1 MKKSKHYV
9 KKVLLR
15 LEKKQLLVRLAH
27 GIYLYPKIDKELGIL
42 YPSTESIAEAIAKRD
57 KIRIIPTG
65 IYALQ
70 QLGIS
75 TQIPMNV
82 IYLTDGAPRKI
93 KVGKRTI
100 TFKKTAPKNLAIK
113 NKVLSNIVQ
122 GLKELGKENITDE
135 IRQKINQAL
144 QKVPVKALKEAG
156 ILTGA
161 AVVQSEANRYAAE
174 VTVPD
179 LKRSIRET
187 ENALGILLARTSGAI
202 DRGNLDEQQGY
213 QNLQVGVSTQLL
225 KNRPD
230 VQQAELAFPQT

>member
-1 MKKSKHYV
+1 MQSIHSQLEDKILSLKKGAIVFVSDFAEFGTAENV

-113 NKVLSNIVQ
+113 NKILSNIVQ

-135 IRQKINQAL
+135 VKQKINQAL
-144 QKVPVKALKEAG
+144 EKVPVEILKEE
-156 ILTGA
+156 ILNA
-161 AVVQSEANRYAAE
+161 PVWVRNE
-174 VTVPD
+174 V
-179 LKRSIRET
+179 LSL
-187 ENALGILLARTSGAI
+187 N
-202 DRGNLDEQQGY
+202 N
-213 QNLQVGVSTQLL
+213 
-225 KNRPD
+225 
-230 VQQAELAFPQT
+230 

>member
-1 MKKSKHYV
+1 MQSIHSQLEDKILSLKKGAIVFVSDFAEFGTAENV

-135 IRQKINQAL
+135 VKQKINQAL
-144 QKVPVKALKEAG
+144 EKVPVEILKEE
-156 ILTGA
+156 ILNA
-161 AVVQSEANRYAAE
+161 PVWVRNE
-174 VTVPD
+174 V
-179 LKRSIRET
+179 LSL
-187 ENALGILLARTSGAI
+187 N
-202 DRGNLDEQQGY
+202 N
-213 QNLQVGVSTQLL
+213 
-225 KNRPD
+225 
-230 VQQAELAFPQT
+230 

>member
-1 MKKSKHYV
+1 MQSIHSQLEDKILSLKKGAIVFVSDFAEFGTAENV

-57 KIRIIPTG
+57 KIRIIPTS

-122 GLKELGKENITDE
+122 GFKELGKENITDE

-144 QKVPVKALKEAG
+144 QKVPVKALKEE
-156 ILTGA
+156 ILNA
-161 AVVQSEANRYAAE
+161 PVWVRNE
-174 VTVPD
+174 V
-179 LKRSIRET
+179 LSL
-187 ENALGILLARTSGAI
+187 N
-202 DRGNLDEQQGY
+202 N
-213 QNLQVGVSTQLL
+213 
-225 KNRPD
+225 
-230 VQQAELAFPQT
+230 

>member
-1 MKKSKHYV
+1 MQSIHSQLEDKILSLKKGAIVFVSDFAGFGTAENV

-100 TFKKTAPKNLAIK
+100 TFKKTVPKNLAIK

-135 IRQKINQAL
+135 VKQKINQAL
-144 QKVPVKALKEAG
+144 QKVPVKALKEE
-156 ILTGA
+156 ILNA
-161 AVVQSEANRYAAE
+161 PVWVRNE
-174 VTVPD
+174 V
-179 LKRSIRET
+179 LSL
-187 ENALGILLARTSGAI
+187 N
-202 DRGNLDEQQGY
+202 N
-213 QNLQVGVSTQLL
+213 
-225 KNRPD
+225 
-230 VQQAELAFPQT
+230 

>member
-1 MKKSKHYV
+1 MQSIHSQLEDKIISLKKGAIVFVSDFAAFGTAENV

-100 TFKKTAPKNLAIK
+100 TFKKTVPKNLAIK
-113 NKVLSNIVQ
+113 NKILSNIVQ

-135 IRQKINQAL
+135 VKQKINQAL
-144 QKVPVKALKEAG
+144 EKVPVEILKEEIINAP
-156 ILTGA
+156 
-161 AVVQSEANRYAAE
+161 VWVRNE
-174 VTVPD
+174 V
-179 LKRSIRET
+179 LSL
-187 ENALGILLARTSGAI
+187 N
-202 DRGNLDEQQGY
+202 N
-213 QNLQVGVSTQLL
+213 
-225 KNRPD
+225 
-230 VQQAELAFPQT
+230 

>member
-1 MKKSKHYV
+1 MQSVHSQLEDKILSLKKGTIVFVSDFAKLGSSENV

-65 IYALQ
+65 IFALQ

-113 NKVLSNIVQ
+113 NKILSNVVQ
-122 GLKELGKENITDE
+122 GLKELGKESITDE
-135 IRQKINQAL
+135 IRQRINQAL
-144 QKVPVKALKEAG
+144 EKIPVEILKEEVLNAPVWVRNEV
-156 ILTGA
+156 L
-161 AVVQSEANRYAAE
+161 SLNNRN
-174 VTVPD
+174 
-179 LKRSIRET
+179 K
-187 ENALGILLARTSGAI
+187 
-202 DRGNLDEQQGY
+202 
-213 QNLQVGVSTQLL
+213 
-225 KNRPD
+225 
-230 VQQAELAFPQT
+230 

>member
-1 MKKSKHYV
+1 MQSVHSQLEEKILSLKKGTIVFVSDFAKLGSSENV

-27 GIYLYPKIDKELGIL
+27 GIYLYPKIDKELGVL

-65 IYALQ
+65 IFALQ

-113 NKVLSNIVQ
+113 NKILSNIVQ
-122 GLKELGKENITDE
+122 GLKELGKESITDE
-135 IRQKINQAL
+135 IRQRINQAL
-144 QKVPVKALKEAG
+144 EKVPLEILKEE
-156 ILTGA
+156 ILNA
-161 AVVQSEANRYAAE
+161 PVWVRNE
-174 VTVPD
+174 VLFLNTRN
-179 LKRSIRET
+179 K
-187 ENALGILLARTSGAI
+187 
-202 DRGNLDEQQGY
+202 
-213 QNLQVGVSTQLL
+213 
-225 KNRPD
+225 
-230 VQQAELAFPQT
+230 

>member
-1 MKKSKHYV
+1 MQSVHSQLEDKILSLKKGTIVFVSDFAKLGSSENV

-65 IYALQ
+65 IFALQ

-93 KVGKRTI
+93 RVGKRTI

-113 NKVLSNIVQ
+113 NKILSNIVQ
-122 GLKELGKENITDE
+122 GLKELGKESITDE
-135 IRQKINQAL
+135 IRQRINQAL
-144 QKVPVKALKEAG
+144 EKVPLEILKEE
-156 ILTGA
+156 ILNA
-161 AVVQSEANRYAAE
+161 PVWVRNEVLSLNNRN
-174 VTVPD
+174 
-179 LKRSIRET
+179 K
-187 ENALGILLARTSGAI
+187 
-202 DRGNLDEQQGY
+202 
-213 QNLQVGVSTQLL
+213 
-225 KNRPD
+225 
-230 VQQAELAFPQT
+230 

>member
-1 MKKSKHYV
+1 MQSIHSQLEDKILSLKKGAIVFVSDFAEFGTSENV

-57 KIRIIPTG
+57 KIRIIPTS

-100 TFKKTAPKNLAIK
+100 TFKKTVPKNLAIK

-135 IRQKINQAL
+135 VKQKIKWAL
-144 QKVPVKALKEAG
+144 EKIPVETLKEE
-156 ILTGA
+156 ILNA
-161 AVVQSEANRYAAE
+161 PVWVRNEVLSLNNQS
-174 VTVPD
+174 
-179 LKRSIRET
+179 K
-187 ENALGILLARTSGAI
+187 
-202 DRGNLDEQQGY
+202 
-213 QNLQVGVSTQLL
+213 
-225 KNRPD
+225 
-230 VQQAELAFPQT
+230 

>member
-1 MKKSKHYV
+1 MGQIVWGMTMQSVHSQLEEKILSLKKGTIVFVSDFAKLGSSENV

-27 GIYLYPKIDKELGIL
+27 GIYLYPKIDKELGVL
-42 YPSTESIAEAIAKRD
+42 YPSAESIAEAIAKRD

-65 IYALQ
+65 IFALQ

-113 NKVLSNIVQ
+113 NKILSNIVQ
-122 GLKELGKENITDE
+122 GLKELGKESISDE
-135 IRQKINQAL
+135 IRQRINQAL
-144 QKVPVKALKEAG
+144 EKVPLEILKEE
-156 ILTGA
+156 ILNA
-161 AVVQSEANRYAAE
+161 PVWVRNEVLFLNNRN
-174 VTVPD
+174 
-179 LKRSIRET
+179 K
-187 ENALGILLARTSGAI
+187 
-202 DRGNLDEQQGY
+202 
-213 QNLQVGVSTQLL
+213 
-225 KNRPD
+225 
-230 VQQAELAFPQT
+230 

>member
-1 MKKSKHYV
+1 MQSIHSQLEDKILSLKKGAIVFVSDFAAFGTAENV

-57 KIRIIPTG
+57 KIRIIPTS

-144 QKVPVKALKEAG
+144 QKVPVKALKEE
-156 ILTGA
+156 ILNA
-161 AVVQSEANRYAAE
+161 PVWVRNE
-174 VTVPD
+174 V
-179 LKRSIRET
+179 LSL
-187 ENALGILLARTSGAI
+187 N
-202 DRGNLDEQQGY
+202 N
-213 QNLQVGVSTQLL
+213 
-225 KNRPD
+225 
-230 VQQAELAFPQT
+230 

>member
-1 MKKSKHYV
+1 MQSIHSQLEDKILSLKKGAIVFVSDFAEFGTAENV

-100 TFKKTAPKNLAIK
+100 TFKKTVPKNLAIK
-113 NKVLSNIVQ
+113 NKILSNIVQ
-122 GLKELGKENITDE
+122 GLKKLGKENITDE
-135 IRQKINQAL
+135 VKQKINQAL
-144 QKVPVKALKEAG
+144 EKVPVEILKEE
-156 ILTGA
+156 ILNA
-161 AVVQSEANRYAAE
+161 PVWVRNE
-174 VTVPD
+174 V
-179 LKRSIRET
+179 LSL
-187 ENALGILLARTSGAI
+187 N
-202 DRGNLDEQQGY
+202 N
-213 QNLQVGVSTQLL
+213 
-225 KNRPD
+225 
-230 VQQAELAFPQT
+230 

>member
-1 MKKSKHYV
+1 MQSVHSQLEEKILSLKKGTIVFVSDFAKLGSSENV

-27 GIYLYPKIDKELGIL
+27 GIYLYPKIDKELGVL

-65 IYALQ
+65 IFALQ

-113 NKVLSNIVQ
+113 NKILSNIVQ
-122 GLKELGKENITDE
+122 GLKELGKESITDE
-135 IRQKINQAL
+135 IRQRINQAL
-144 QKVPVKALKEAG
+144 EKVPLEILKEE
-156 ILTGA
+156 ILNA
-161 AVVQSEANRYAAE
+161 PVWVRNEVLFLNNRN
-174 VTVPD
+174 
-179 LKRSIRET
+179 K
-187 ENALGILLARTSGAI
+187 
-202 DRGNLDEQQGY
+202 
-213 QNLQVGVSTQLL
+213 
-225 KNRPD
+225 
-230 VQQAELAFPQT
+230 

>member
-1 MKKSKHYV
+1 MQSIHSQLEDKILSLKKGAIVFVSDFAEFGTAENV

-57 KIRIIPTG
+57 KIRIIPTS

-135 IRQKINQAL
+135 VKQKINQAL
-144 QKVPVKALKEAG
+144 EKVPVEILKEE
-156 ILTGA
+156 ILNA
-161 AVVQSEANRYAAE
+161 PVWVRNE
-174 VTVPD
+174 V
-179 LKRSIRET
+179 LSFK
-187 ENALGILLARTSGAI
+187 
-202 DRGNLDEQQGY
+202 
-213 QNLQVGVSTQLL
+213 
-225 KNRPD
+225 
-230 VQQAELAFPQT
+230 

>member
-1 MKKSKHYV
+1 MQSIHSQLEDKILSLKKGAIVFVSDFAEFGTAENV

-57 KIRIIPTG
+57 KIRIIPTS

-113 NKVLSNIVQ
+113 NKILSNIVQ

-135 IRQKINQAL
+135 VKQKINQAL
-144 QKVPVKALKEAG
+144 EKVPVEILKEE
-156 ILTGA
+156 ILNA
-161 AVVQSEANRYAAE
+161 PVWVRNE
-174 VTVPD
+174 V
-179 LKRSIRET
+179 LSL
-187 ENALGILLARTSGAI
+187 N
-202 DRGNLDEQQGY
+202 N
-213 QNLQVGVSTQLL
+213 
-225 KNRPD
+225 
-230 VQQAELAFPQT
+230 

>member
-1 MKKSKHYV
+1 MQSIHSQLEDKIISLKKGAIVFVSDFAAFGTAENV

-93 KVGKRTI
+93 KVGKRII

-135 IRQKINQAL
+135 VKQKINQAL
-144 QKVPVKALKEAG
+144 EKVPVEILKEE
-156 ILTGA
+156 ILNA
-161 AVVQSEANRYAAE
+161 PVWVRNE
-174 VTVPD
+174 V
-179 LKRSIRET
+179 LSL
-187 ENALGILLARTSGAI
+187 N
-202 DRGNLDEQQGY
+202 N
-213 QNLQVGVSTQLL
+213 
-225 KNRPD
+225 
-230 VQQAELAFPQT
+230 

>member
-1 MKKSKHYV
+1 MQSIHSQLEDKILSLKKGAIVFVSDFAEFGTAENV

-113 NKVLSNIVQ
+113 NKVVSNIVQ

-135 IRQKINQAL
+135 IRQKIKQAL
-144 QKVPVKALKEAG
+144 QKVPVEILKEE
-156 ILTGA
+156 ILNA
-161 AVVQSEANRYAAE
+161 PVWVRNE
-174 VTVPD
+174 V
-179 LKRSIRET
+179 LSL
-187 ENALGILLARTSGAI
+187 N
-202 DRGNLDEQQGY
+202 N
-213 QNLQVGVSTQLL
+213 
-225 KNRPD
+225 
-230 VQQAELAFPQT
+230 

>member
-1 MKKSKHYV
+1 MQSIHSQLEDKILSLKKGAIVFVSDFAEFGTAENV

-27 GIYLYPKIDKELGIL
+27 GVYLYPKIDKELGIL

-135 IRQKINQAL
+135 VKQKINQAL
-144 QKVPVKALKEAG
+144 EKVPVEILKEE
-156 ILTGA
+156 ILNA
-161 AVVQSEANRYAAE
+161 PVWVRNE
-174 VTVPD
+174 V
-179 LKRSIRET
+179 LSL
-187 ENALGILLARTSGAI
+187 N
-202 DRGNLDEQQGY
+202 N
-213 QNLQVGVSTQLL
+213 
-225 KNRPD
+225 
-230 VQQAELAFPQT
+230 

>member
-1 MKKSKHYV
+1 MQSIHSQLEDKILSLKKGAIVFVSDFAEFGTAENV

-57 KIRIIPTG
+57 KTRIIPTG

-93 KVGKRTI
+93 KVGKRII

-144 QKVPVKALKEAG
+144 QKVPVEILKEE
-156 ILTGA
+156 ILNA
-161 AVVQSEANRYAAE
+161 PVWVRNE
-174 VTVPD
+174 V
-179 LKRSIRET
+179 LSL
-187 ENALGILLARTSGAI
+187 N
-202 DRGNLDEQQGY
+202 N
-213 QNLQVGVSTQLL
+213 
-225 KNRPD
+225 
-230 VQQAELAFPQT
+230 

>member
-1 MKKSKHYV
+1 MQSVHSQLEDKILSLKKGTIVFVSDFAKLGSSENV

-27 GIYLYPKIDKELGIL
+27 GIYLYPKIDKELGVL
-42 YPSTESIAEAIAKRD
+42 YPSAESIAEAIAKRD

-65 IYALQ
+65 IFALQ

-113 NKVLSNIVQ
+113 NKILSNIVQ
-122 GLKELGKENITDE
+122 GLKELGKESITDE
-135 IRQKINQAL
+135 IRQRINQAL
-144 QKVPVKALKEAG
+144 EKVPLEILKEE
-156 ILTGA
+156 ILNA
-161 AVVQSEANRYAAE
+161 PVWLRNEVLSLNNRN
-174 VTVPD
+174 
-179 LKRSIRET
+179 K
-187 ENALGILLARTSGAI
+187 
-202 DRGNLDEQQGY
+202 
-213 QNLQVGVSTQLL
+213 
-225 KNRPD
+225 
-230 VQQAELAFPQT
+230 

>member
-1 MKKSKHYV
+1 MQSIHSQLEDKILSLKKGAIVFVSDFAEFGTAENV

-57 KIRIIPTG
+57 KIRIIPTS

-135 IRQKINQAL
+135 VKQKINQAL
-144 QKVPVKALKEAG
+144 EKVPVKALKEE
-156 ILTGA
+156 ILNA
-161 AVVQSEANRYAAE
+161 PVWVRNE
-174 VTVPD
+174 V
-179 LKRSIRET
+179 LSFK
-187 ENALGILLARTSGAI
+187 
-202 DRGNLDEQQGY
+202 
-213 QNLQVGVSTQLL
+213 
-225 KNRPD
+225 
-230 VQQAELAFPQT
+230 

>member
-1 MKKSKHYV
+1 MQSVHSQLEDKILSLKKGTIVFVSDFAKLGSSENV

-27 GIYLYPKIDKELGIL
+27 GIYLYPKIDKELGVL
-42 YPSTESIAEAIAKRD
+42 YPSAESIAEAIAKRD

-65 IYALQ
+65 IFALQ

-113 NKVLSNIVQ
+113 NKILSNIVQ
-122 GLKELGKENITDE
+122 GLKELGKESISDE
-135 IRQKINQAL
+135 IRQRINQAL
-144 QKVPVKALKEAG
+144 EKVPLEILKEE
-156 ILTGA
+156 ILNA
-161 AVVQSEANRYAAE
+161 PVWVRNEVLFLNNRN
-174 VTVPD
+174 
-179 LKRSIRET
+179 K
-187 ENALGILLARTSGAI
+187 
-202 DRGNLDEQQGY
+202 
-213 QNLQVGVSTQLL
+213 
-225 KNRPD
+225 
-230 VQQAELAFPQT
+230 

>member
-1 MKKSKHYV
+1 MGQIVWGMTMQSVHSQLEEKILSLKKGTIVFVSDFAKLGSSENV

-27 GIYLYPKIDKELGIL
+27 GIYLYPKIDKELGVL

-65 IYALQ
+65 IFALQ

-113 NKVLSNIVQ
+113 NKILSNIVQ
-122 GLKELGKENITDE
+122 GLKELGKESITDE
-135 IRQKINQAL
+135 IRQRINQAL
-144 QKVPVKALKEAG
+144 EKVPLEILKEE
-156 ILTGA
+156 ILNA
-161 AVVQSEANRYAAE
+161 PVWVRNEVLFLNNRN
-174 VTVPD
+174 
-179 LKRSIRET
+179 K
-187 ENALGILLARTSGAI
+187 
-202 DRGNLDEQQGY
+202 
-213 QNLQVGVSTQLL
+213 
-225 KNRPD
+225 
-230 VQQAELAFPQT
+230 

>member
-1 MKKSKHYV
+1 MQSIHSQLEDKILSLKKGAIVFVSDFAEFGTAENV

-57 KIRIIPTG
+57 KIRIIPTS

-100 TFKKTAPKNLAIK
+100 TFKRTAPKNLAIK

-144 QKVPVKALKEAG
+144 QKVPVEILKEE
-156 ILTGA
+156 ILNA
-161 AVVQSEANRYAAE
+161 PVWVRNE
-174 VTVPD
+174 V
-179 LKRSIRET
+179 LSL
-187 ENALGILLARTSGAI
+187 N
-202 DRGNLDEQQGY
+202 N
-213 QNLQVGVSTQLL
+213 
-225 KNRPD
+225 
-230 VQQAELAFPQT
+230 

>member
-1 MKKSKHYV
+1 MQSIHSQLEDKILSLKKGAIVFVSDFAEFGTAENV

-57 KIRIIPTG
+57 KIRIIPTS

-100 TFKKTAPKNLAIK
+100 TFKKTVPKNLAIK
-113 NKVLSNIVQ
+113 DKILTNIVQ

-135 IRQKINQAL
+135 VKQKINQAL
-144 QKVPVKALKEAG
+144 EKVPVKALKEE
-156 ILTGA
+156 ILNA
-161 AVVQSEANRYAAE
+161 PVWVRNE
-174 VTVPD
+174 V
-179 LKRSIRET
+179 LSFK
-187 ENALGILLARTSGAI
+187 
-202 DRGNLDEQQGY
+202 
-213 QNLQVGVSTQLL
+213 
-225 KNRPD
+225 
-230 VQQAELAFPQT
+230 

>member
-1 MKKSKHYV
+1 MQSVHSQLEEKILSLKKGTIVFVSDFAKLGSSENV

-27 GIYLYPKIDKELGIL
+27 GIYLYPKIDKELGVL

-65 IYALQ
+65 IFALQ

-113 NKVLSNIVQ
+113 NKILSNIVQ
-122 GLKELGKENITDE
+122 GLKELGKESITDE
-135 IRQKINQAL
+135 IRQRINQAL
-144 QKVPVKALKEAG
+144 EKVPVEILKEE
-156 ILTGA
+156 ILNA
-161 AVVQSEANRYAAE
+161 PVWVRNEVLFLNNRN
-174 VTVPD
+174 
-179 LKRSIRET
+179 K
-187 ENALGILLARTSGAI
+187 
-202 DRGNLDEQQGY
+202 
-213 QNLQVGVSTQLL
+213 
-225 KNRPD
+225 
-230 VQQAELAFPQT
+230 

>member
-1 MKKSKHYV
+1 MQSIHSQLEDKILSLKKGAIVFVSDFAEFGTAENV

-100 TFKKTAPKNLAIK
+100 TFKKTVPKNLAIK
-113 NKVLSNIVQ
+113 NKILSNIVQ

-135 IRQKINQAL
+135 VKQKINHAL
-144 QKVPVKALKEAG
+144 EKVPVEILKEE
-156 ILTGA
+156 IL
-161 AVVQSEANRYAAE
+161 
-174 VTVPD
+174 
-179 LKRSIRET
+179 
-187 ENALGILLARTSGAI
+187 NA
-202 DRGNLDEQQGY
+202 
-213 QNLQVGVSTQLL
+213 
-225 KNRPD
+225 
-230 VQQAELAFPQT
+230 F

>member
-1 MKKSKHYV
+1 MQSIHSQLEDKILSLKKGTIVFVSDFAEFGTAENV

-57 KIRIIPTG
+57 KTRIIPTG

-100 TFKKTAPKNLAIK
+100 TFKKTVPKNLAIK
-113 NKVLSNIVQ
+113 NKILSNIVQ

-135 IRQKINQAL
+135 VKQKINQAL
-144 QKVPVKALKEAG
+144 EKVPVEILKEE
-156 ILTGA
+156 ILNA
-161 AVVQSEANRYAAE
+161 PVWVRNE
-174 VTVPD
+174 V
-179 LKRSIRET
+179 LSL
-187 ENALGILLARTSGAI
+187 N
-202 DRGNLDEQQGY
+202 N
-213 QNLQVGVSTQLL
+213 
-225 KNRPD
+225 
-230 VQQAELAFPQT
+230 

>member
-1 MKKSKHYV
+1 MQSIHSQLEDKILSLKKGAIVFVSDFAGFGTAENV

-82 IYLTDGAPRKI
+82 IYLTDGASRKI
-93 KVGKRTI
+93 KVGKRII

-135 IRQKINQAL
+135 VKQKINQAL
-144 QKVPVKALKEAG
+144 EKVPVEILKEE
-156 ILTGA
+156 ILNA
-161 AVVQSEANRYAAE
+161 PVWVRNE
-174 VTVPD
+174 V
-179 LKRSIRET
+179 LSL
-187 ENALGILLARTSGAI
+187 N
-202 DRGNLDEQQGY
+202 N
-213 QNLQVGVSTQLL
+213 
-225 KNRPD
+225 
-230 VQQAELAFPQT
+230 